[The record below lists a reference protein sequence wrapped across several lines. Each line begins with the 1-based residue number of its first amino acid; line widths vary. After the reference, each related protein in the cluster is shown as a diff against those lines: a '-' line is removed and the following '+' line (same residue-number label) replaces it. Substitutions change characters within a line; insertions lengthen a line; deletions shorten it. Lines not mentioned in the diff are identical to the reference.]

1 MRPVY
6 RLALMLTLAGGCGTS
21 TPDEPPTPKPT
32 TPAPSTAAPP
42 LAQQPSCPSVQVFGS
57 MQRFR
62 EGDLSQTVALADLD
76 WSETTIALGAT
87 AGKTAEIT
95 AVDGQL
101 WVVAP
106 AAQGVDVQHDPQSQ
120 GGSLLAVATP
130 ATWDEGRPIGATDG
144 TSILAE
150 VASERA
156 GTPCAGAD
164 AVPFIVRGR
173 AEELTWSIVGQPSG
187 KQGSEKDVDVVI
199 VGLWAPAARGE
210 YVPPSLD
217 GHLHVVAPSAN
228 VAGHLVSVRL
238 AGGATLHL
246 PTGAP

>member
-1 MRPVY
+1 
-6 RLALMLTLAGGCGTS
+6 
-21 TPDEPPTPKPT
+21 
-32 TPAPSTAAPP
+32 
-42 LAQQPSCPSVQVFGS
+42 VQVFGS

-76 WSETTIALGAT
+76 WSGTTIALGAT
-87 AGKTAEIT
+87 AGKAAEIT
-95 AVDGQL
+95 AVDGKL

-106 AAQGVDVQHDPQSQ
+106 AADGVDVQHDPQDQ

-130 ATWDEGRPIGATDG
+130 EAWDEGRPIDATDA
-144 TSILAE
+144 TSVLAE
-150 VASERA
+150 VASQRV
-156 GTPCAGAD
+156 GTPCAQAD

-187 KQGSEKDVDVVI
+187 KQGSEQDVDVVI
-199 VGLWAPAARGE
+199 VGLWAPGARGE

-217 GHLHVVAPSAN
+217 GHLHVVAPPAN

-238 AGGATLHL
+238 GGGATLHL